1 MIKIDEKKFY
11 MTFGE
16 GCLVLVRDGD
26 GVRSAC
32 FGARV
37 EPEDDMFALLCALSD
52 DSDRIGSAEI
62 YESDGLDF
70 KFVGAEIVQKPSCD
84 MPALGGDK
92 TLKLT
97 FADAEKNVEQ
107 ILYYTPYSRGGVA
120 RRTEIINNGTKP
132 IKLKGIGQQFA
143 LPAGLE
149 KLTECGIGGVVGER
163 RGAAYGFCAMYGG
176 ECVFDVAQSAG
187 DTHVYVG
194 IDLGGAYKLGSGMTL
209 RSPEILAV
217 YSEAG
222 TDGVSRVFH
231 DILRE
236 RTVKNRRRALAVE
249 YADEV
254 ADIDATVAAA
264 AELGTDTFVTNANSA
279 ELKALSEA
287 CKTAGIGLGLRLD
300 ADIRMG
306 THAMFDI
313 LGDVEIVKTDDN
325 GNKYFNFG
333 ETAARNFITGY
344 FTGLFGEFECSF
356 AAMPKELPALGG
368 VKLYGYLL
376 GQYAFFAKLNEAMPD
391 LVIEGA
397 CGDAG
402 ALAYASSVYC
412 SMPELIKYSVYFPPC
427 ALACKGEKT
436 ARPKAAFDTA
446 SLFGLGYSFD
456 PVALSEPLRRAVRAQ
471 VFSYQDD
478 ARLVNDGD
486 FYRGAGYAVC
496 VSKDKSK
503 AYAVFW
509 NNGAG
514 GTMEF
519 VGADAHNLYHVR
531 ELGKTFS
538 GAALVRHGIPVCSLQ
553 SGDTL
558 SFHLQ
563 QVADYE

>member
-1 MIKIDEKKFY
+1 
-11 MTFGE
+11 
-16 GCLVLVRDGD
+16 
-26 GVRSAC
+26 
-32 FGARV
+32 
-37 EPEDDMFALLCALSD
+37 MFALLCALSD

-249 YADEV
+249 YPTADQV
-254 ADIDATVAAA
+254 NGASCSTWFGAAGSRWVVRISYRAPRVRLPYGRGPSAYA
-264 AELGTDTFVTNANSA
+264 AGFSIAARVLQNLCTRR
-279 ELKALSEA
+279 
-287 CKTAGIGLGLRLD
+287 TAG
-300 ADIRMG
+300 
-306 THAMFDI
+306 
-313 LGDVEIVKTDDN
+313 
-325 GNKYFNFG
+325 
-333 ETAARNFITGY
+333 AR
-344 FTGLFGEFECSF
+344 
-356 AAMPKELPALGG
+356 
-368 VKLYGYLL
+368 
-376 GQYAFFAKLNEAMPD
+376 
-391 LVIEGA
+391 
-397 CGDAG
+397 
-402 ALAYASSVYC
+402 
-412 SMPELIKYSVYFPPC
+412 
-427 ALACKGEKT
+427 
-436 ARPKAAFDTA
+436 
-446 SLFGLGYSFD
+446 
-456 PVALSEPLRRAVRAQ
+456 RRR
-471 VFSYQDD
+471 
-478 ARLVNDGD
+478 
-486 FYRGAGYAVC
+486 
-496 VSKDKSK
+496 
-503 AYAVFW
+503 
-509 NNGAG
+509 
-514 GTMEF
+514 
-519 VGADAHNLYHVR
+519 
-531 ELGKTFS
+531 
-538 GAALVRHGIPVCSLQ
+538 
-553 SGDTL
+553 
-558 SFHLQ
+558 
-563 QVADYE
+563 